1 MLDPS
6 VTHLEFIYSE
16 PEFDSES
23 FDLPSDDQILKLS
36 VPTIR
41 LVCETDG
48 IKLKLRAPDPELQK
62 RWITSLE
69 VRLLPSSLWSGMKK
83 EFKLFIAACVKCQR
97 IKQPRAYLR
106 APLQTMVYTNFNDMF
121 LLLHN

>member
-16 PEFDSES
+16 PELDYES
-23 FDLPSDDQILKLS
+23 FDLPLEDQILKLS

-48 IKLKLRAPDPELQK
+48 IKLKLRASNPELQK
-62 RWITSLE
+62 KWIKALE
-69 VRLLPSSLWSGMKK
+69 VRLLPSSLWSNMKK
-83 EFKLFIAACVKCQR
+83 KYSR
-97 IKQPRAYLR
+97 I
-106 APLQTMVYTNFNDMF
+106 TEI
-121 LLLHN
+121 